1 MLQSMGSQRG
11 GRPLATEQQQQHISF
26 CSLIVEDSEGDFLAF
41 KGNRD
46 DKDFKW
52 NLDTILEN
60 ALKLLHMESSKLK
73 VWKGRVVEHRTCGI
87 EHLLGSSRAAM
98 DTDSEQQSVSSGSW
112 NSLHS
117 DGSGKCYQPGFVS
130 EPKLRCEK

>member
-11 GRPLATEQQQQHISF
+11 GCHLATEQQQEHISF
-26 CSLIVEDSEGDFLAF
+26 CSLIVEDSEVDFLAF

-46 DKDFKW
+46 GKDFKW

-60 ALKLLHMESSKLK
+60 TLKLLHMESSKLK
-73 VWKGRVVEHRTCGI
+73 VWEGIVMEYRTCGI
-87 EHLLGSSRAAM
+87 QHLLGSSRAAM
-98 DTDSEQQSVSSGSW
+98 DTDSEQQSVSSRSW
-112 NSLHS
+112 NSLRS
-117 DGSGKCYQPGFVS
+117 DGSGKCYQPSFVS